1 MEYSFS
7 ERLLPCNHLEK
18 MYNIELEAADHQIKS
33 ANDNQLQDLYMRAD
47 VCDRLINLLQR
58 MLSKVLAHRLGRILL
73 AELPRQPN

>member
-7 ERLLPCNHLEK
+7 ERLLSCSHLEK

-33 ANDNQLQDLYMRAD
+33 VNNNKLQDLYMRAD

-58 MLSKVLAHRLGRILL
+58 MLPKVHARTL
-73 AELPRQPN
+73 AEL

>member
-7 ERLLPCNHLEK
+7 ERLLPCSHLEK

-47 VCDRLINLLQR
+47 VCDRSINLLR
-58 MLSKVLAHRLGRILL
+58 RTLPNVLAHCLDRIIVLL
-73 AELPRQPN
+73 VKF